1 MGDTA
6 VTGAGPALVE
16 LLPRVLHDSPTA
28 MLLVDLNIGEVT
40 YANRQAILMAPGLGL
55 PMRINDWSRAAGLR
69 DPDGVPLWETGSPL
83 SRIASGEPVAG
94 ESVTAA
100 RDSGIVRAREPLWV
114 TGFPLTGAPGLSDRA
129 LVVFF
134 RVADA
139 TAGNRQVEDVLS
151 GLRDRAVLATD
162 VSFTISDP
170 GLPDNPL
177 VWVNPAFT
185 RITGYTFEEAAGHNC
200 RFLQG
205 PATDRAVVTAMRDAL
220 GAQRSITVT
229 VLNYRKDGTAFWNEV
244 SMSPVFDGTG
254 TLTNFV
260 GVQADVTAGCRP
272 RPSARRRTGRRS
284 GPRTGWPCWPA

>member
-1 MGDTA
+1 MPGR
-6 VTGAGPALVE
+6 PSVE
-16 LLPRVLHDSPTA
+16 LLPRVLDYSPTA

-40 YANRQAILMAPGLGL
+40 YANRQVILMAPGLGL

-69 DPDGVPLWETGSPL
+69 DPDGVPLGETGSPL

-94 ESVTAA
+94 ESATAA

-139 TAGNRQVEDVLS
+139 TAGNRP
-151 GLRDRAVLATD
+151 GRGRAVRPAGPGRAGHRLPGSRSATR
-162 VSFTISDP
+162 

-205 PATDRAVVTAMRDAL
+205 RPPTA
-220 GAQRSITVT
+220 RS
-229 VLNYRKDGTAFWNEV
+229 
-244 SMSPVFDGTG
+244 
-254 TLTNFV
+254 
-260 GVQADVTAGCRP
+260 
-272 RPSARRRTGRRS
+272 
-284 GPRTGWPCWPA
+284 